1 MPAGVCLP
9 VVTAVSGPAMTGDGS
24 GDLGSWTVPQVPG
37 REGPGGTYRHRTGM
51 EQTQDALGRLAG
63 ELLDVGRREA
73 DLEIRLRKIP

>member
-1 MPAGVCLP
+1 
-9 VVTAVSGPAMTGDGS
+9 
-24 GDLGSWTVPQVPG
+24 
-37 REGPGGTYRHRTGM
+37 M